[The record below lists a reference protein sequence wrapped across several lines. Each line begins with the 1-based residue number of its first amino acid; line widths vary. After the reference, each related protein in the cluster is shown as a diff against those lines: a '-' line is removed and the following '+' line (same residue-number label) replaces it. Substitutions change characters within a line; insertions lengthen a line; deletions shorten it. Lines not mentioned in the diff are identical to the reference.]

1 MFSIHANTTYAI
13 EDGKHSIEISYNDSD
28 GTNVGAYAEGD
39 TFEGVIADAID
50 QLDEAIAEFDDD
62 RADVEE
68 SAKLEAQIAELQAK
82 IDQLSAENEKLK
94 ARHEEKMV
102 SNDPT
107 PKFTYTLN
115 DLLKKIDKKDAEW
128 ENLFS
133 QWGL

>member
-39 TFEGVIADAID
+39 TFENVVADVID

-62 RADVEE
+62 RADMEE
-68 SAKLEAQIAELQAK
+68 SEKLEAKIAELQVK

-94 ARHEEKMV
+94 ARHEKKFPT
-102 SNDPT
+102 NAT
-107 PKFTYTLN
+107 PKSRINLVDFL
-115 DLLKKIDKKDAEW
+115 DKLDKKDAEW
-128 ENLFS
+128 SSMFD
-133 QWGL
+133 QWSL